1 MEKVELKNKEV
12 LDGSLIVC
20 RCNEFRLRE
29 MHRTLSENPN
39 LSFDRFLRT
48 NELADR
54 CTACLLDLEYLYVQ
68 LPRDGSYA
76 LTTGQT
82 GSNENKLPIR
92 RKLYQFIDRLS
103 PQRAIRLPNHV
114 PVLLGKNIQ
123 QWLWMANHQLDYE
136 TSNDVP
142 DFDVE
147 LKIYDGDGNKVWD
160 DTRPLV
166 AGSEWRE
173 ELTQHTRNASVGHL
187 DSGDELS
194 VCWLEVTRRARTD
207 GVRGTTRPQIEIVT
221 PHSSCAVHGQAAGF
235 NHGAQFDL
243 NHCPEEDRIFVSII
257 NIANEPLRA
266 EFRYPIDPLR
276 RLDLPMR
283 VVEVAVP
290 AKGVRLHEIVLGKE
304 EQDAYRNRL
313 FRFSWH
319 GYGKY
324 KAHVFVSSRQLDRFS
339 IDH

>member
-1 MEKVELKNKEV
+1 MGKIELKNNEV

-20 RCNEFRLRE
+20 RCNEFQLSE

-48 NELADR
+48 GKLADR
-54 CTACLLDLEYLYVQ
+54 CTACLLDLEYLYIQ
-68 LPRDGSYA
+68 LPRDGFSA
-76 LTTGQT
+76 PATGQAK
-82 GSNENKLPIR
+82 SNENKLPIR
-92 RKLYQFIDRLS
+92 RKIYQFIDRLS

-114 PVLLGKNIQ
+114 PVLLGENIQ
-123 QWLWMANHQLDYE
+123 QWLWMANHQIDYE
-136 TSNDVP
+136 ASHDVP

-147 LKIYDGDGNKVWD
+147 LKIHDGDGNEVWGE
-160 DTRPLV
+160 TRPLV

-173 ELTQHTRNASVGHL
+173 ELTQHARHAPAGHQGR
-187 DSGDELS
+187 GDELS

-221 PHSSCAVHGQAAGF
+221 PQSSCAVHGQAAGF

-243 NHCPEEDRIFVSII
+243 NHCPEEDRVFVSII
-257 NIANEPLRA
+257 NIANEPLRI
-266 EFRYPIDPLR
+266 EFQYPIDPLR
-276 RLDLPMR
+276 RLDLPVR
-283 VVEVAVP
+283 AVETVIP
-290 AKGVRLHEIVLGKE
+290 PKGVKLHEIVLGKE
-304 EQDAYRNRL
+304 EQEAFRNRL

-319 GYGKY
+319 GYGEY
-324 KAHVFVSSRQLDRFS
+324 KAHVFVASTQLDRFS